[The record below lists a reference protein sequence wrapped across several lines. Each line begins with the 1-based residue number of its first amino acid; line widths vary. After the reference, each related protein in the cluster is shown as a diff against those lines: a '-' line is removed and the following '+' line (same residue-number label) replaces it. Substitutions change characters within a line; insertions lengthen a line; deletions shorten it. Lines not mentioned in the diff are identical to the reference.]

1 MANKIGVVLALDGES
16 KFTQAMKNA
25 QQASKQLDTALK
37 DLKQEYKDSA
47 NSAEYLTKQQDI
59 LKQKEEAY
67 QRVLT
72 AAKTGQSNA
81 KKAYR
86 EQAEALKDLE
96 RQLEEARSA
105 LDRMSR
111 EDPGYAKQA
120 KDVEKLS
127 AAVDK
132 QTANYLRAEGRLSS
146 WDSKVA
152 KAETD
157 IKKNSSAVNL
167 L

>member
-72 AAKTGQSNA
+72 AAKTGPT
-81 KKAYR
+81 
-86 EQAEALKDLE
+86 
-96 RQLEEARSA
+96 RQLPIHRSY
-105 LDRMSR
+105 SR
-111 EDPGYAKQA
+111 AFTTK
-120 KDVEKLS
+120 KL
-127 AAVDK
+127 
-132 QTANYLRAEGRLSS
+132 
-146 WDSKVA
+146 
-152 KAETD
+152 
-157 IKKNSSAVNL
+157 IH
-167 L
+167 